1 MDTTLNFV
9 LGSVSSLGAI
19 LLGFGIYTILK
30 INKRIKELEK
40 LPQLI
45 KTIEDQSKGDFQ
57 AIQHSMDALHTII
70 SNDIS
75 SSISSSRSYI
85 DSRLD
90 KLTTNISN
98 EIAEDRKSIER
109 LRDLL
114 EQVAID
120 HSERLATLETFK
132 KIDDDKIEQI
142 NS

>member
-9 LGSVSSLGAI
+9 LGSVSSLGVI
-19 LLGFGIYTILK
+19 LLGIGIYTILK
-30 INKRIKELEK
+30 MNKRIKELEK
-40 LPQLI
+40 SS
-45 KTIEDQSKGDFQ
+45 KTIDDLKDRIDGNFNANHNSID
-57 AIQHSMDALHTII
+57 SLRRII
-70 SNDIS
+70 TEDIS
-75 SSISSSRSYI
+75 TSVSSTRSYI

-90 KLTTNISN
+90 KLISNISN
-98 EIAEDRKSIER
+98 EISEDRKSIESIR
-109 LRDLL
+109 NLL